1 MSHYLAQIILA
12 ASNSDGEDTFWTQ
25 MLVLVILA
33 ALFGIGSLVK
43 TRSNKLK
50 GVKQGYA
57 VGGRRAHSWQRWPNK
72 ALTALKEKSLGISL
86 KTPQPKAVIQ
96 ERTFDFDAAGATSH
110 EKSKIT
116 STQERDLHSGME
128 MLELDFLVGIVE
140 KTASDDNNDVAM
152 RKLSFNELLRR
163 EQLKGTSSKMLKDYA
178 LNKDN
183 IYGKDIQC
191 KAIKELA
198 KRTGT
203 KARPAAQARNLVTV

>member
-1 MSHYLAQIILA
+1 MSHYLAQIVLA

-25 MLVLVILA
+25 MLVLVILG

-50 GVKQGYA
+50 GAKQDYA

-86 KTPQPKAVIQ
+86 NTPRPKAVVQ
-96 ERTFDFDAAGATSH
+96 ERTFDFDAAGATDR
-110 EKSKIT
+110 EKSRIT
-116 STQERDLHSGME
+116 STQERDLHTGME
-128 MLELDFLVGIVE
+128 MLELDFLLDIVE
-140 KTASDDNNDVAM
+140 KTASKNKNDVTM

-163 EQLKGTSSKMLKDYA
+163 QQLKATSSKTLKDYA
-178 LNKDN
+178 LNKGN

-191 KAIKELA
+191 EAIKELA

-203 KARPAAQARNLVTV
+203 KARPAAQARDLVTV

>member
-1 MSHYLAQIILA
+1 MSHYLAQIIIA

-50 GVKQGYA
+50 GAKQGYA
-57 VGGRRAHSWQRWPNK
+57 AGGRSAHSWQRWPNK

-86 KTPQPKAVIQ
+86 KTSQPKAAIQ
-96 ERTFDFDAAGATSH
+96 ERTLDFDAAGAPSH
-110 EKSKIT
+110 EKSRTPPAK
-116 STQERDLHSGME
+116 EKDLHSGME
-128 MLELDFLVGIVE
+128 MLELDFLLDIVE
-140 KTASDDNNDVAM
+140 KTTSKNKNDVTM

-163 EQLKGTSSKMLKDYA
+163 EQLEATSSKTLKDYA

-183 IYGKDIQC
+183 IYGKEIQC
-191 KAIKELA
+191 EAIKELA
-198 KRTGT
+198 KRSGT
-203 KARPAAQARNLVTV
+203 KARPAAKARDLVTV